1 MSKHLVLQTDFGLQ
15 DGAVSTMY
23 GVAYQVS
30 DDIVVSDLTHGITP
44 VNIFEGSFRL
54 AQTVKYWRP
63 GTVFVS
69 VVDPGVGSNRLSI
82 VAKLKTGHFVVTPD
96 NGTITHLAELYGIEE
111 IRIIDESIDRL
122 PGSEKSAT
130 FHGRDIY
137 VYNGARLASG
147 EIMFAEIG
155 EVLPLDK
162 VVKLPLHL
170 AKFNGETIEGNIDI
184 TDVNFG
190 SLWTNIPEET
200 WTNEFHAVQGKQ
212 YRVRV
217 YHQGQLQYEDTLP
230 YVKTFA
236 DVQPGESLIY
246 INSVY
251 TVALAVHTGNFSTAH
266 NVGAG
271 PDWSID
277 ITPAI

>member
-15 DGAVSTMY
+15 DGAVATMY
-23 GVAYQVS
+23 GVAYQVAE
-30 DDIVVSDLTHGITP
+30 DIVVSDLTHGITP
-44 VNIFEGSFRL
+44 FNIFEGSFRL
-54 AQTVKYWRP
+54 SQTVKYWKP

-69 VVDPGVGSNRLSI
+69 VVDPGVGSDRLSI
-82 VAKLKTGHFVVTPD
+82 VVKLKTGHFIVTPD

-111 IRIIDESIDRL
+111 VRIIDESIDRL

-137 VYNGARLASG
+137 VYNGARLAAG
-147 EIMFAEIG
+147 QIAFEEIG
-155 EVLPLDK
+155 DLLPLDQ
-162 VVKLPLHL
+162 VVTLPLHL
-170 AKFNGETIEGNIDI
+170 SRLHGNTLEGNIDI

-200 WTNEFHAVQGKQ
+200 WTNEFHAKQGQ
-212 YRVRV
+212 YFRVRV
-217 YHQGQLQYEDTLP
+217 YHQGTLQYEETLP
-230 YVKTFA
+230 YFKTFA
-236 DVQPGESLIY
+236 DVQPGEPLIY

-251 TVALAVHTGNFSTAH
+251 TVALAVHTGNFAAAH

-277 ITPAI
+277 ITPAN

>member
-1 MSKHLVLQTDFGLQ
+1 
-15 DGAVSTMY
+15 MY

-44 VNIFEGSFRL
+44 FNIFEGSFRL
-54 AQTVKYWRP
+54 AQTIKYWQP

-69 VVDPGVGSNRLSI
+69 VVDPGVGSDRLSI
-82 VAKLKTGHFVVTPD
+82 VVKLKTGHFVVTPD
-96 NGTITHLAELYGIEE
+96 NGTITHLAELYGIEAV
-111 IRIIDESIDRL
+111 RIIDESIDRL

-137 VYNGARLASG
+137 VYNGARLAAG
-147 EIMFAEIG
+147 QITFDEIG
-155 EVLPLDK
+155 DILPVER

-170 AKFNGETIEGNIDI
+170 AGFNGDAIEGNIDI

-190 SLWTNIPEET
+190 SLWTNIPEEM
-200 WTNEFHAVQGKQ
+200 WTNNFHATQGKH

-217 YHQGQLQYEDTLP
+217 YNQGRLQYEETLP

-236 DVQPGESLIY
+236 DVQPGESLVY

-251 TVALAVHTGNFSTAH
+251 TVALAVHTGNFVTAH

-277 ITPAI
+277 ITPEN